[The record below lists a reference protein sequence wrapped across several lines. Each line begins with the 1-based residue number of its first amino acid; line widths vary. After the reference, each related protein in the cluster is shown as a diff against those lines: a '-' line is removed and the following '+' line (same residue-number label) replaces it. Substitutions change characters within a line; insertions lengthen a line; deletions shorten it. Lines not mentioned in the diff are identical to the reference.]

1 MRIHTLTLFLLL
13 AISTFAHAQKA
24 TIKGKITTLRGI
36 PIVSA
41 SISISN
47 SVGTISS
54 GKGEFS
60 LEVPS
65 GKLDLL
71 ISHSEFNV
79 KTIPLEL
86 KVGEI
91 KELTIRLSE
100 KVIQIESVEINAEKD
115 IRIREEAGSLELD
128 AKTVLANVSAFGD
141 FNQALTGQLGVVG
154 NSELSSAYQ
163 VRGGNFDENLVY
175 VNNIQV
181 YRPFLVR
188 SGQQEGLSFI
198 NPDLV
203 ENIKFSSG
211 GWQAKY
217 GDKLS
222 STLNIEYREPT
233 RTRASLEAGLL
244 GGRAHFEDVTKN
256 GKFSYATGLRYKTS
270 KYLLGTTETKGEYL
284 PKFFDAQTFMTYD
297 LSGKGEK
304 DRTKLSFLGSF
315 ASNRYEVTPESRET
329 TFGTFQQV
337 LRLFVAFE
345 GAENLNYDTWQGGLR
360 LSHKVNEN
368 FTSNFLVSGMTTKE
382 RERINIEGGYRLC
395 DIDKN
400 TASSTFNE
408 CVVTRGV
415 GTNFEYARNSLD
427 ATIVSAESRN
437 EIKLG
442 SNMNLEFGVR
452 FDRQEIED
460 RLDEY
465 AFIDSADFVE
475 ITETLFSE
483 NKIESNTISGYV
495 QSTQI
500 VSETAT
506 LNYGVR
512 ATYWDLN
519 GQLLISP
526 RIQYAF
532 QPKNWERDA
541 IVRFAAGL
549 YQQPPF
555 YRELRGF
562 DGEIN
567 RDLKAQSSAHIIA
580 GIDYDFKMWGRPFK
594 LLSEVYYK
602 RLWNVVP
609 YDVDNVRVRYYA
621 NNDAEAKVTGF
632 DVRLSGEFIKNAE
645 SWINISV
652 LSAREDVAGDERDFI
667 RRPSDQRVTFGMFF
681 QDHFPNDPTWKVNLK
696 LLYGTGL
703 PYGPPNSFSNRQSLS
718 AGTEYIRLDMGFS
731 KLIIFNPKK
740 KYSNSKK
747 LETLWIGLDIL
758 NILGVDNPISFNWIS
773 DFSGNQYAVPNS
785 LSQRFFNLRVVAR
798 Y

>member
-1 MRIHTLTLFLLL
+1 MRIYQLTLFLLL
-13 AISTFAHAQKA
+13 AISTFAHAQKT
-24 TIKGKITTLRGI
+24 TIKGKIITLRGI
-36 PIVSA
+36 PIASA
-41 SISISN
+41 NISISN

-54 GKGEFS
+54 EKGEFS

-65 GKLDLL
+65 GKVDLL

-86 KVGEI
+86 EAGEI
-91 KELTIRLSE
+91 RELTIRLSE
-100 KVIQIESVEINAEKD
+100 KITKLEGIEINANKD
-115 IRIREEAGSLELD
+115 IRIREEAGSIELD

-203 ENIKFSSG
+203 EAIKFSSG

-233 RTRASLEAGLL
+233 RTKKATLEALL
-244 GGRAHFEDVTKN
+244 GGRAHFENVTKN
-256 GKFSYATGLRYKTS
+256 RKFSYATGVRYKTS
-270 KYLLGTTETKGEYL
+270 RYLLGTTETEGEYF
-284 PKFFDAQTFMTYD
+284 PNFFDAQTFMTYD

-315 ASNRYEVTPESRET
+315 ASNRFEVIPESRET

-368 FTSNFLVSGMTTKE
+368 FTTNFLVSGMTTKE

-395 DIDKN
+395 DIDRN

-415 GTNFEYARNSLD
+415 GTNFEYARNALD
-427 ATIVSAESRN
+427 ATIISAESRN

-452 FDRQEIED
+452 FDRQEITDE
-460 RLDEY
+460 LDEY
-465 AFIDSADFVE
+465 TFIDSADFRG
-475 ITETLFSE
+475 SYR
-483 NKIESNTISGYV
+483 NH
-495 QSTQI
+495 
-500 VSETAT
+500 
-506 LNYGVR
+506 
-512 ATYWDLN
+512 
-519 GQLLISP
+519 
-526 RIQYAF
+526 F
-532 QPKNWERDA
+532 Q
-541 IVRFAAGL
+541 
-549 YQQPPF
+549 
-555 YRELRGF
+555 
-562 DGEIN
+562 
-567 RDLKAQSSAHIIA
+567 
-580 GIDYDFKMWGRPFK
+580 
-594 LLSEVYYK
+594 
-602 RLWNVVP
+602 
-609 YDVDNVRVRYYA
+609 
-621 NNDAEAKVTGF
+621 
-632 DVRLSGEFIKNAE
+632 
-645 SWINISV
+645 
-652 LSAREDVAGDERDFI
+652 
-667 RRPSDQRVTFGMFF
+667 
-681 QDHFPNDPTWKVNLK
+681 
-696 LLYGTGL
+696 
-703 PYGPPNSFSNRQSLS
+703 
-718 AGTEYIRLDMGFS
+718 
-731 KLIIFNPKK
+731 
-740 KYSNSKK
+740 
-747 LETLWIGLDIL
+747 
-758 NILGVDNPISFNWIS
+758 
-773 DFSGNQYAVPNS
+773 
-785 LSQRFFNLRVVAR
+785 
-798 Y
+798 